1 MDVEMHSTPRFVC
14 VIEYLDPQC
23 LIKKIKYRRSHC
35 FYRYCGFSQG
45 MASHMKKITIEKPT
59 TLSDTPQKI
68 VQHIEKTLS
77 CTLGDAHQSH
87 YDAVRGWQIAGVW
100 KNKNYRVDCHE
111 DQNKIYIY
119 L

>member
-1 MDVEMHSTPRFVC
+1 
-14 VIEYLDPQC
+14 
-23 LIKKIKYRRSHC
+23 
-35 FYRYCGFSQG
+35 
-45 MASHMKKITIEKPT
+45 
-59 TLSDTPQKI
+59 